1 VGHFVERLLGVV
13 QKAASCVQAE
23 EGGEDVGVAVV
34 GELEGAAVQL
44 HAGG

>member
-1 VGHFVERLLGVV
+1 MGHFVERLLGVA
-13 QKAASCVQAE
+13 QEAASCVEDE